1 VKVPDDMTARIHE
14 FDSREGGSLR
24 VSLTYNPPQGT
35 GKTTR
40 HTDTYRGRL
49 VPEAGSGTL

>member
-1 VKVPDDMTARIHE
+1 MTARIHE
-14 FDSREGGSLR
+14 FDPREGGSLR